1 MLLFPI
7 VVGCSLI
14 AWRCVVCILAVALTF
29 VFLIAA
35 LSYLHQTPV
44 GRIGVGLIGAGDATV
59 REVAVLEIV
68 CLLLLDV
75 VRLRA
80 AAAAVHEIHV
90 GALILLQLALL
101 LLLRLHALV
110 HLIRDVQGNLF
121 VGARMRVEELVRLL
135 GAQEEDAVLQ
145 ILLLQLGHFL
155 VHDQG
160 LGEVFELALALSLDL
175 CIDLDEHFEIP
186 GHHVRQ
192 WVAARLH
199 LLQGVIDFLYL
210 LLPFQLAL
218 LGLEVVQ
225 HLKQRLDFGHAL
237 LAKLTDV

>member
-44 GRIGVGLIGAGDATV
+44 GRIGVGLIGAGDAAV

-75 VRLRA
+75 VGLRA
-80 AAAAVHEIHV
+80 AATAVHEIHV

-101 LLLRLHALV
+101 LLLRLHTLV

-135 GAQEEDAVLQ
+135 GA
-145 ILLLQLGHFL
+145 
-155 VHDQG
+155 
-160 LGEVFELALALSLDL
+160 
-175 CIDLDEHFEIP
+175 
-186 GHHVRQ
+186 
-192 WVAARLH
+192 
-199 LLQGVIDFLYL
+199 
-210 LLPFQLAL
+210 
-218 LGLEVVQ
+218 
-225 HLKQRLDFGHAL
+225 
-237 LAKLTDV
+237 